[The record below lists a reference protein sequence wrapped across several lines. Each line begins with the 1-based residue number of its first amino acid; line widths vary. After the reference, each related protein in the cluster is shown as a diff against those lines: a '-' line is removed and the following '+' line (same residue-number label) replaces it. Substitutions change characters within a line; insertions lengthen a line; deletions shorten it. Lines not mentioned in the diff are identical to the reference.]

1 MSASVVK
8 NMIGEDKK
16 FVNEIIYQLHGI
28 TTELNKEYLTEIYI
42 NYYVI
47 NINIHI
53 NEMITLLRNIKYN
66 NITCK
71 NILGIIALYRNTID
85 ICNKSEQKLL
95 QIIK

>member
-42 NYYVI
+42 DYYI
-47 NINIHI
+47 TNINIH
-53 NEMITLLRNIKYN
+53 
-66 NITCK
+66 
-71 NILGIIALYRNTID
+71 NTY
-85 ICNKSEQKLL
+85 K
-95 QIIK
+95 

>member
-1 MSASVVK
+1 
-8 NMIGEDKK
+8 
-16 FVNEIIYQLHGI
+16 
-28 TTELNKEYLTEIYI
+28 
-42 NYYVI
+42 
-47 NINIHI
+47 
-53 NEMITLLRNIKYN
+53 MITLLRNIKYN